1 MNNTRTIFGMSTLA
15 LVAISSGAHAGIAGG
30 DVYQMNQRG
39 QVTATFLSSDAG
51 ATGSLYFVGHKGSGD
66 DAITYSASSDAFGLG
81 QFLFSNKGTPANTG
95 VALGEFNAGD
105 SLFFA
110 YIITKGSG
118 NATKGSFAR
127 NDLTAG
133 VDFFRTNSS
142 TPTDYGSY
150 SIIGVEDI
158 FNRSKSDWDYNDML
172 FALRVDAVPTP
183 GAGLLAAM
191 GGIVAFRRKRHC

>member
-1 MNNTRTIFGMSTLA
+1 MKNTRTNLGLTTLA
-15 LVAISSGAHAGIAGG
+15 LATFAGAANAGIAGG

-39 QVTATFLSSDAG
+39 EVTATFLSSSAG
-51 ATGSLYFVGHKGSGD
+51 ATGSLYFLGHKGSGD
-66 DAITYSASSDAFGLG
+66 EAITYAASTDAFGLG
-81 QFLFSNKGTPANTG
+81 QFVFSNKGTPANTG
-95 VALGEFNAGD
+95 VGLGQFNAGD

-118 NATKGSFAR
+118 NAQKDSFAR
-127 NDLTAG
+127 NDLAAD

-142 TPTDYGSY
+142 VATDYGSY

-158 FNRSKSDWDYNDML
+158 FLRNKSDFDYNDML

-191 GGIVAFRRKRHC
+191 GGIVAFRRKRH